1 MLIFNL
7 SSYGRTGM
15 DLQKQK
21 NVRFQHISIKRRN
34 NNFEESTQPLVGEFE
49 TSYLEIISRKRKIT
63 DNIPGLII
71 IYTLK
76 SES

>member
-1 MLIFNL
+1 
-7 SSYGRTGM
+7 M